1 MEVFHFTVLT
11 VAIVFFI
18 IIIIS
23 ISILLSYKKNNIAT
37 YPPTM
42 NTCPDYW
49 DVASD
54 VSGCKIPNSGINVGE
69 LYKQTADANGN
80 TYNITTIPSTF
91 GLKGNNTINFADS
104 AWSSSY
110 SSTNRCAL
118 KTWSN
123 KNNIIWDG
131 VSNYNSC

>member
-1 MEVFHFTVLT
+1 MEVFHFAVLT

-23 ISILLSYKKNNIAT
+23 FSILLSYKRNNIAT

-49 DVASD
+49 DVATD
-54 VSGCKIPNSGINVGE
+54 VSGCKIKGNINIGN
-69 LYKQTADANGN
+69 LKNQAADPSGN
-80 TYNITTIPSTF
+80 TYNITTTPSTF

-104 AWSSSY
+104 AWSTNY
-110 SSTNRCAL
+110 SSTNHCAL

-123 KNNIIWDG
+123 RNNIVWDG